1 MKPKLKFAL
10 LLILFALGN
19 ITTATESPALN
30 NILQKHLEAT
40 GGPDNWDLVESIRLS
55 GSIERQGKTVDLVIV
70 KKRPNQIR
78 ATITIPGPNNEMYQM
93 ILAHDGH
100 NGWTATRLAGAT
112 EMLRKPLDDAAASD
126 LLADSG
132 VLPPLIKLW
141 HNGARIHL
149 AGTENFEGQ
158 NAFVMEIEQSE
169 RQHTHRFFVSRD
181 SYHLLAHHI
190 QTPTDITETSFYN
203 YTERQ
208 GVYLPTRTTIT
219 AKSTGTSIMDVKSIE
234 IGVGIYKEYFNAGDP
249 LQTANN

>member
-1 MKPKLKFAL
+1 VKTILKFAL
-10 LLILFALGN
+10 LLTLFALGN

-40 GGPDNWDLVESIRLS
+40 GGLRNWDSVESIRLN

-93 ILAHDGH
+93 IRAHDGH

-112 EMLRKPLDDAAASD
+112 EMLRKPLDDEAASD

-141 HNGARIHL
+141 REGARIQL
-149 AGTENFEGQ
+149 AGTENFEGD
-158 NAFVMEIEQSE
+158 NAFVLEIEQSE
-169 RQHTHRFFVSRD
+169 KQYTHRFFVSRD

-190 QTPTDITETSFYN
+190 QTPTDKTETSFYN

-208 GVYLPTRTTIT
+208 GVYLPTRTTMN
-219 AKSTGTSIMDVKSIE
+219 AKSTGTSIMHVKSIE
-234 IGVGIYKEYFNAGDP
+234 IGVGIYEEYFNSGDP
-249 LQTANN
+249 LQTANY